1 MGGKRKSN
9 RKSHGAGGAAAGAPG
24 SSSTPNP
31 KQDGGLTQA
40 ERLDRYRAA
49 LERGQPSGLPA
60 AAFDDLLASPVKGK
74 DSKPN
79 YKGENPNIIAAAN
92 AGGGE
97 SEMDSAESDADAKSS
112 TPGGPVVSGASGSG
126 GGAGSGKPEKGPAAD
141 GVIPK
146 GKWKGKFWAE
156 MTQEERQTALSER
169 KAE

>member
-1 MGGKRKSN
+1 
-9 RKSHGAGGAAAGAPG
+9 
-24 SSSTPNP
+24 
-31 KQDGGLTQA
+31 
-40 ERLDRYRAA
+40 
-49 LERGQPSGLPA
+49 
-60 AAFDDLLASPVKGK
+60 
-74 DSKPN
+74 
-79 YKGENPNIIAAAN
+79 
-92 AGGGE
+92 
-97 SEMDSAESDADAKSS
+97 MDSAESDADAKSS